1 MELPKSKSW
10 AIDKNYYHHSNPSRP
25 ICVTMYEKCV
35 VRKKVDIA
43 WKIIRREIAGD
54 KDKAWEVVRL
64 YANDNAKMAG
74 GRTVQDCAV
83 MVLIDGASIDEA
95 IRHGMSVL
103 DQYEPRTWDG
113 GKDERQLAVVRAEF
127 ADVLSNAIEGIKQA
141 HAYYGLNRVEGES
154 EIFANLPGLELPYS
168 GFPDFSR
175 RIELKTKWSGV
186 ADTKSGKRSAPLPQ
200 QPDWNHVCQVA
211 GYWFGTGLMQTIVYA
226 RKTPTTK
233 RKTPG
238 ADDAVGYRVFNES
251 NSDKLSKDGLQG
263 AINHIVAKCA
273 IRENLLKST
282 NSVDEM
288 LRLIEPDFGHMW
300 AWDMR
305 PAVLDE
311 AKKLWGFK

>member
-1 MELPKSKSW
+1 MRPKT
-10 AIDKNYYHHSNPSRP
+10 D
-25 ICVTMYEKCV
+25 
-35 VRKKVDIA
+35 DA
-43 WKIIRREIAGD
+43 WKVVKGEKVGD
-54 KDKAWEVVRL
+54 KDAAFSVIHNYE
-64 YANDNAKMAG
+64 NDNAKMLAG
-74 GRTVQDCAV
+74 RVVQDCANL
-83 MVLIDGASIDEA
+83 VLIENHTLDAA
-95 IRHGMSVL
+95 IRQGMSRL
-103 DQYEPRTWDG
+103 DEYEPRTWDD
-113 GKDERQLAVVRAEF
+113 GKDERQLIVVRDEF
-127 ADVLSNAIEGIKQA
+127 VDVLTNAIEGVKEA
-141 HAYYGLNRVEGES
+141 HAAYGLNRIEGES

-263 AINHIVAKCA
+263 AINHVVAKCA

>member
-1 MELPKSKSW
+1 MSLPPSTSW
-10 AIDKNYYHHSNPSRP
+10 AASKHYHHHSNPSRP
-25 ICVTMYEKCV
+25 LCATLFDKCV
-35 VRKKVDIA
+35 LRPKTDDA
-43 WKIIRREIAGD
+43 WKVVKGEKVGD
-54 KDKAWEVVRL
+54 KDAAFSVIHNYE
-64 YANDNAKMAG
+64 NDNAKMLAG
-74 GRTVQDCAV
+74 RVVQDCANL
-83 MVLIDGASIDEA
+83 VLIENHTLDAA
-95 IRHGMSVL
+95 IRHGMSLL
-103 DQYEPRTWDG
+103 DQYEPRTWDD
-113 GKDERQLAVVRAEF
+113 GKDERQLIVVRDEF
-127 ADVLSNAIEGIKQA
+127 VDVLTNAIEGVKEA
-141 HAYYGLNRVEGES
+141 HAAYGLNRIEGES

-238 ADDAVGYRVFNES
+238 ADDAVGYRVFNEN

>member
-1 MELPKSKSW
+1 MVIKG
-10 AIDKNYYHHSNPSRP
+10 DT
-25 ICVTMYEKCV
+25 V
-35 VRKKVDIA
+35 
-43 WKIIRREIAGD
+43 GD
-54 KDKAWEVVRL
+54 KQAAGATIDL
-64 YANDNAKMAG
+64 YRDDNANMLAG
-74 GRTVQDCAV
+74 RVVQDCANL
-83 MVLIDGASIDEA
+83 VLIDDHSLDAA
-95 IRHGMSVL
+95 IRQGMSRL
-103 DQYEPRTWDG
+103 DEYEPRTWDD
-113 GKDERQLAVVRAEF
+113 GKDERQLIVVRDEF
-127 ADVLSNAIEGIKQA
+127 VDVLTNAIEGVKEA
-141 HAYYGLNRVEGES
+141 HAAYGLNRVEGQT

-175 RIELKTKWSGV
+175 RVELKTKWSGV

-226 RKTPTTK
+226 RKTPATK

-238 ADDAVGYRVFNES
+238 VDDAVGYRVFNES

>member
-1 MELPKSKSW
+1 MRPKT
-10 AIDKNYYHHSNPSRP
+10 D
-25 ICVTMYEKCV
+25 
-35 VRKKVDIA
+35 DA
-43 WKIIRREIAGD
+43 WKVVKGEKVGD
-54 KDKAWEVVRL
+54 KDAAFSVIRNYE
-64 YANDNAKMAG
+64 NDNAKMLAG
-74 GRTVQDCAV
+74 RVVEDSAKL
-83 MVLIDGASIDEA
+83 VLIENHTLDAA
-95 IRHGMSVL
+95 IRQGMSRL
-103 DQYEPRTWDG
+103 DEYEPRTWDD
-113 GKDERQLAVVRAEF
+113 GKDERQLIVVRDEF
-127 ADVLSNAIEGIKQA
+127 VDVLTNAIEGVKEA
-141 HAYYGLNRVEGES
+141 HAAYGLNRVEGQT

-175 RIELKTKWSGV
+175 RVELKTKWSGV

-226 RKTPTTK
+226 RKTPATK

-238 ADDAVGYRVFNES
+238 VDDAVGYRVFNES

>member
-1 MELPKSKSW
+1 MRPKT
-10 AIDKNYYHHSNPSRP
+10 D
-25 ICVTMYEKCV
+25 
-35 VRKKVDIA
+35 DA
-43 WKIIRREIAGD
+43 WKVVKGEKVGD
-54 KDKAWEVVRL
+54 KDAAFSVIRNYE
-64 YANDNAKMAG
+64 NDNAKMLAG
-74 GRTVQDCAV
+74 RVVQDCANL
-83 MVLIDGASIDEA
+83 VLIDDHTLDAA
-95 IRHGMSVL
+95 IRQGMSRL
-103 DQYEPRTWDG
+103 DEYEPRTWDD
-113 GKDERQLAVVRAEF
+113 GKDERQLIVVRDEF
-127 ADVLSNAIEGIKQA
+127 VDVLTNAIKGVKEA
-141 HAYYGLNRVEGES
+141 HDAYGLNRIEGES

-233 RKTPG
+233 RKTSG

>member
-1 MELPKSKSW
+1 MRPKT
-10 AIDKNYYHHSNPSRP
+10 D
-25 ICVTMYEKCV
+25 
-35 VRKKVDIA
+35 DA
-43 WKIIRREIAGD
+43 WKVVKGEKVGD
-54 KDKAWEVVRL
+54 KDAAFSVIHNYE
-64 YANDNAKMAG
+64 NDNAKMLAG
-74 GRTVQDCAV
+74 RVVQDCANL
-83 MVLIDGASIDEA
+83 VLIENHTLDAA
-95 IRHGMSVL
+95 IRHGISLL
-103 DQYEPRTWDG
+103 DQYKPRTWDD
-113 GKDERQLAVVRAEF
+113 GKDERQLIVVRDEF
-127 ADVLSNAIEGIKQA
+127 VDVLTNAIEGVKEA
-141 HAYYGLNRVEGES
+141 HAAYGLNRIEGES

-263 AINHIVAKCA
+263 AINHVVAKCA

>member
-1 MELPKSKSW
+1 MRPKT
-10 AIDKNYYHHSNPSRP
+10 D
-25 ICVTMYEKCV
+25 
-35 VRKKVDIA
+35 DA
-43 WKIIRREIAGD
+43 WKVVKGEKVGNRDAAFSVIRNYE
-54 KDKAWEVVRL
+54 
-64 YANDNAKMAG
+64 NDNAKMLAG
-74 GRTVQDCAV
+74 RVVQDCANL
-83 MVLIDGASIDEA
+83 VLIDDHTLDAA
-95 IRHGMSVL
+95 IRHGMSLL
-103 DQYEPRTWDG
+103 DQYKPRTWDD
-113 GKDERQLAVVRAEF
+113 GKDERQLIVVRDEF
-127 ADVLSNAIEGIKQA
+127 VDVLTNAIEGVKEA
-141 HAYYGLNRVEGES
+141 HAAYGLNRIEGES

-175 RIELKTKWSGV
+175 RVELKTKWSGV

-263 AINHIVAKCA
+263 AINNIVAKCA

>member
-1 MELPKSKSW
+1 MRPKT
-10 AIDKNYYHHSNPSRP
+10 D
-25 ICVTMYEKCV
+25 
-35 VRKKVDIA
+35 DA
-43 WKIIRREIAGD
+43 WKVVKGEKVGD
-54 KDKAWEVVRL
+54 KDAAFSVIRNYE
-64 YANDNAKMAG
+64 NDNAKMLAG
-74 GRTVQDCAV
+74 RVVQDCANL
-83 MVLIDGASIDEA
+83 VLIDDHTLDAA
-95 IRHGMSVL
+95 IRQGMSRL
-103 DQYEPRTWDG
+103 DEYEPRTWDD
-113 GKDERQLAVVRAEF
+113 GKDERQLIVVRDEF
-127 ADVLSNAIEGIKQA
+127 VDVLTNAIKGVKEA
-141 HAYYGLNRVEGES
+141 HDAYGLNRIEGES

>member
-1 MELPKSKSW
+1 ML
-10 AIDKNYYHHSNPSRP
+10 
-25 ICVTMYEKCV
+25 
-35 VRKKVDIA
+35 
-43 WKIIRREIAGD
+43 AGR
-54 KDKAWEVVRL
+54 V
-64 YANDNAKMAG
+64 
-74 GRTVQDCAV
+74 VQDCANL
-83 MVLIDGASIDEA
+83 VLIDDHTLDAA
-95 IRHGMSVL
+95 IRQGMSRL
-103 DQYEPRTWDG
+103 DEYEPRTWDD
-113 GKDERQLAVVRAEF
+113 GKDERQLIVVRDEF
-127 ADVLSNAIEGIKQA
+127 VDVLTNAIEGVKEA
-141 HAYYGLNRVEGES
+141 HDAYGLNRIEGES

-226 RKTPTTK
+226 RKTPATK

-238 ADDAVGYRVFNES
+238 ADDAVGYRVFNEN